1 MKKIIG
7 ILTVIT
13 LTAMLFCSC
22 GRKNDAGSADIAKGE
37 ITVVS
42 REEGSGTR
50 DAFVELAGITDE
62 DENDITYDG
71 AEITNSTSVMLT
83 TVNGNARAIGYVS
96 LGSLSDEVKAV
107 SIDGTRVSPEN
118 IKSGSYKIA
127 RPFNVC
133 YKDGTLSGAAE
144 DFLGFVM
151 SKEGQEII
159 EKEGYIKNDTA
170 AEYEPMD
177 KIGGKIVIAGS
188 TSVAP
193 VMEILA
199 DEYKSKHKDITIE
212 IQQTGSSAGISSA
225 IEGVCDLG
233 MSSRDLKD
241 DEAKELKSEKIAMDG
256 IAVIVN
262 KSNKINDISAENVK
276 GIFSGEI
283 TDWSEV
289 EAQ

>member
-1 MKKIIG
+1 MKKLIG

-22 GRKNDAGSADIAKGE
+22 GRKDDAGSTSTLKGE

-50 DAFVELAGITDE
+50 DAFVELAGIVDE

-193 VMEILA
+193 VMEIIA

-225 IEGVCDLG
+225 MEGVCDLG

-262 KSNKINDISAENVK
+262 KSNKIDDISSDTIK

-283 TDWSEV
+283 TDWSRV
-289 EAQ
+289 EER

>member
-1 MKKIIG
+1 MKKFISV
-7 ILTVIT
+7 LTVT
-13 LTAMLFCSC
+13 VLMAVLFCSC
-22 GRKNDAGSADIAKGE
+22 GGKDTAGSTARGE

-50 DAFVELAGITDE
+50 DAFVELAQIVDE

-83 TVNGNARAIGYVS
+83 TVKGNKRAIGYVS
-96 LGSLSDEVKAV
+96 LGSMSDDVKAL
-107 SIDGTRVSPEN
+107 SIDGTEATAEN

-133 YKDGTLSGAAE
+133 YKEDTLSAAAE
-144 DFLGFVM
+144 DFLSFVM
-151 SKEGQEII
+151 SEEGQAII

-177 KIGGKIVIAGS
+177 NIGGKVVIAGS

-193 VMEILA
+193 VMEIIA

-233 MSSRDLKD
+233 MSSRDLKE
-241 DEAKELKSEKIAMDG
+241 DESVKLKSDKLAMDG

-262 KSNKINDISAENVK
+262 KSNALTDISSETVRK
-276 GIFSGEI
+276 IFSGEI
-283 TDWSEV
+283 KDWSQAEDK
-289 EAQ
+289 

>member
-22 GRKNDAGSADIAKGE
+22 GRKDDAGSTSTLKGE

-50 DAFVELAGITDE
+50 DAFVELAGIVDE

-193 VMEILA
+193 VMEIIA